1 MSTLQ
6 ETSINRL
13 TGYHLKLIALIT
25 MAIDHVAAVVI
36 WRTYVASFRIT
47 ASMQLS
53 ENIGDKIIVWVAA
66 NQDAIY
72 TIYEWMRYIG
82 RMAFPIY
89 CFLLAEGSAHTKDPG
104 RYALR
109 LTVMAVLSEIPFDI
123 ALHRGINWSYQNVMF
138 SLLLGLGALEG
149 MKRTDSIF
157 AKLLTVLPFALLA
170 ELAGTDYG
178 AKGVLLMALFGLT
191 RGHKWAIPLQFF
203 GMWFLFSPNHA
214 MFLNWLGGIRITVQE
229 YALLAVIPI
238 ACYSGK
244 KLGSGKA
251 AQWGFYLFYPVHL
264 LVLWLMGRIYGSIIG

>member
-1 MSTLQ
+1 MKTKGLPQ
-6 ETSINRL
+6 E
-13 TGYHLKLIALIT
+13 GLKLIACISMLL
-25 MAIDHVAAVVI
+25 DHVGATLVMLLFSHGAPEY
-36 WRTYVASFRIT
+36 RGF
-47 ASMQLS
+47 LL
-53 ENIGDKIIVWVAA
+53 EF
-66 NQDAIY
+66 
-72 TIYEWMRYIG
+72 YEILRCVG
-82 RMAFPIY
+82 RLAFPIY

-138 SLLLGLGALEG
+138 SLLLGLGTLEG

-191 RGHKWAIPLQFF
+191 RGHKWAILLQFF

-214 MFLNWLGGIRITVQE
+214 MFLNWLGGICITVQE

-264 LVLWLMGRIYGSIIG
+264 LVLWLMGRMYGSIIG